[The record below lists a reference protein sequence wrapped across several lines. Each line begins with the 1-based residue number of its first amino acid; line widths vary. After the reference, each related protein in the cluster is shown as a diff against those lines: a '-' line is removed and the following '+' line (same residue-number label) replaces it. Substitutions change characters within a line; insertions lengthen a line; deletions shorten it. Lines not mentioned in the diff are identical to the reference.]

1 MSDERP
7 QAHASPAPPR
17 ARGVIALVPSNCT
30 SCMLCV
36 RECPDWCISLEAHP
50 EVETPAGGGRPRTT
64 LVLDRFAI
72 DYGQCMYC
80 GICVEVCPFDAL
92 HWAPAHDYPAA
103 QPVDLVHEL
112 DRLAA
117 WQDQVPPSG

>member
-1 MSDERP
+1 MSGVSGEGGV
-7 QAHASPAPPR
+7 PPR
-17 ARGVIALVPSNCT
+17 ARGVIGLVPSNCT

-36 RECPDWCISLEAHP
+36 RECPDWCIALEAHP
-50 EVETPAGGGRPRTT
+50 EVRVPEGGGRPRTE

-92 HWAPAHDYPAA
+92 HWAPSHDYPGAA
-103 QPVDLVHEL
+103 PVDLVQEA
-112 DRLAA
+112 DRLAG
-117 WQDQVPPSG
+117 WELERPSGS